1 MRRDRQLELI
11 RRLLKYNEQ
20 GTTAYA
26 PETYRNELAA
36 YADPV
41 RFAQEREVFFRQ
53 RPLPFGLS
61 GRVAEPG
68 DFATDNIDGNPLLV
82 TRDRDGA
89 IHAFLNVCRHRGA
102 PVAQGCG
109 KAKMFACPYHAWTY
123 DLNGSLKGIPD
134 ARSFDGLDKG
144 DLGLTEVP
152 SLEKDGMIWVG
163 PLDRTTPMPDNPMG
177 ALSEEF
183 AEWGFGDYHH
193 FGSYRTVQPM
203 NWKLIID
210 TFLEVYHIG
219 VLHKE
224 TIAPYLET
232 NRSTFDT
239 YGDHHRMV
247 VPRNTFRGLADQP
260 EDERDLV
267 THAAIVYGFF
277 PTSLTVI
284 QGAAN
289 FELWRVWPDK
299 GRPGWSVVD
308 LSIYVP
314 EKPTTEKARNFWQ
327 KNMDLA
333 IATVEAEDFV
343 LGRVIQQN
351 AESGT
356 QDHTVYGRNEPAMS
370 HYHASIRSHL
380 GLNTTV

>member
-11 RRLLKYNEQ
+11 RRLLKYSEQ

-36 YADPV
+36 YADPA
-41 RFAQEREVFFRQ
+41 RFARERDVFFRQ
-53 RPLPFGLS
+53 RPLVFGLS
-61 GRVAEPG
+61 GRLAEPG
-68 DFATDNIDGNPLLV
+68 DFATETIDGNPLLV
-82 TRDRDGA
+82 TRGNDGVVR
-89 IHAFLNVCRHRGA
+89 AFLNVCRHRGA
-102 PVAQGCG
+102 PVADGCG

-123 DLNGSLKGIPD
+123 NLDGSLKGIPD

-152 SLEKDGMIWVG
+152 ALEKDGMIWVG

-177 ALSEEF
+177 SMSEEF
-183 AEWGFGDYHH
+183 AEWGFGDYHY
-193 FGSYRTVQPM
+193 FGNYRMVQPM

-247 VPRNTFRGLADQP
+247 VPRNTFRRLADQS
-260 EDERDLV
+260 EDERDLI
-267 THAAIVYGFF
+267 THAAVVYGFF

-308 LSIYVP
+308 LSVYVP
-314 EKPTTEKARNFWQ
+314 EKPTTDKARDFWQ

-333 IATVEAEDFV
+333 IRTVESEDFE
-343 LGRVIQQN
+343 LGRIIQQN